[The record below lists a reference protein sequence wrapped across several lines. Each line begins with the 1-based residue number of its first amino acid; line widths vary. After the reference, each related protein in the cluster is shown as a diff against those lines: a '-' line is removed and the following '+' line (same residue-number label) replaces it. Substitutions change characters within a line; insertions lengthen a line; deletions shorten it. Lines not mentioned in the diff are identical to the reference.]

1 MAKPLKLTVEEKQN
15 LLDAIEQARR
25 RVMDFDGDDMT
36 DADARTILRE
46 NLLEPLNTI
55 LRNHKKERLLT

>member
-15 LLDAIEQARR
+15 LLDAIKQARR
-25 RVMDFDGDDMT
+25 RVMDFGGDDMT

-46 NLLEPLNTI
+46 HLLEPLNTI